1 MLTVQQQINIH
12 SIHIETISNSSV
24 FQIGTSGAIS
34 AISHVSTQTLPPT
47 TGHHLPY
54 PIDQFTPFLVPLP
67 NPR

>member
-34 AISHVSTQTLPPT
+34 AVSHVSTQSSPST
-47 TGHHLPY
+47 TGHLEPY
-54 PIDQFTPFLVPLP
+54 PSDQFTPFLVPLP
-67 NPR
+67 NP

>member
-12 SIHIETISNSSV
+12 SIHIETLSNSSV

-34 AISHVSTQTLPPT
+34 AISHVSSQALPST
-47 TGHHLPY
+47 TGPDGMY
-54 PIDQFTPFLVPLP
+54 PMDQFTPFLVPLP

>member
-34 AISHVSTQTLPPT
+34 AISHVSTQTIPHT
-47 TGHHLPY
+47 AAYHEQFQM
-54 PIDQFTPFLVPLP
+54 DQFTPFLVPLP